1 MKLTLNKKC
10 IKALS
15 NDSKSIPANMTPQ
28 IAGGDVRANSPAG
41 SLFTDRYG
49 DCWTGRNHSCREHT
63 CQIP

>member
-1 MKLTLNKKC
+1 MKLALNKKC

-28 IAGGDVRANSPAG
+28 IAGGRMQADY
-41 SLFTDRYG
+41 LLTDRFG